1 MLSGKSVSL
10 ETIVER
16 VHRDYGFTVDTDWTD
31 IAEWIG
37 SVIDLINAPMQYTER
52 ITDGHDKPYIEI
64 INGRGELPCDL
75 IIIVQ
80 TRTCEGT
87 PMRYSTDSFHK
98 RMHSAQCPDLI
109 CSSDLT
115 YKVNDNYIWTNF
127 KEGKLEMAYMAFPTD
142 ERGYPTVPDDEK
154 FKQAATAY
162 VAERIAMKLRIRGKM
177 AKDVYDDIKTE
188 RMYYIGAAQNKA
200 LIPNRDKTRSIANQF
215 RRIVS
220 FEDEHAGGHA
230 NSGKMQVLRNQTN
243 FRNNTNSRR

>member
-1 MLSGKSVSL
+1 MLNGRNVGL

-31 IAEWIG
+31 VAEWIG

-64 INGRGELPCDL
+64 VDGRGLLPCDL
-75 IIIVQ
+75 IRVVQ
-80 TRTCEGT
+80 TRTCEGI

-98 RMHSAQCPDLI
+98 RMHSAQCPDLV

-115 YKVNDNYIWTNF
+115 YKLNDNYIFTSF
-127 KEGKLEMAYMAFPTD
+127 PTGKIEMAYMAFPTD
-142 ERGYPTVPDDEK
+142 DRGYPTVPDDEK

-162 VAERIAMKLRIRGKM
+162 VAERIAFKLYLRDKL
-177 AKDVYDDIKTE
+177 DE
-188 RMYYIGAAQNKA
+188 RKYEKVNQARLWYIGAAQNKA
-200 LIPNRDKTRSIANQF
+200 LIPDRDKTRSIANQF

-220 FEDEHAGGHA
+220 FEDEHATGHR
-230 NSGKMQVLRNQTN
+230 SSSVMQQLRNQTS
-243 FRNNTNSRR
+243 FRNGYNNI